1 MSLLRFQQCLL
12 SFVFAAHASAG
23 SQPQTAEA
31 LIATLCSTPFPL
43 FPVYFKTCHLTL
55 CLEICSCEH
64 PFLASSHI
72 TAWPPLKTDF
82 PYTRQLDERS
92 EMVSKFYFLCSF
104 CSFSG
109 FRRGNTHF
117 TLPTWKLQALSAR
130 ERNEV
135 VIHANLDSVFYLFIF
150 NFVCVFF
157 SFIFISWRLITSQ
170 HFSGF
175 CHTLTW
181 ISLDSLF

>member
-1 MSLLRFQQCLL
+1 MSLLCFQQCLL

-23 SQPQTAEA
+23 SQSQTPEA

-43 FPVYFKTCHLTL
+43 FPVYFKTCHFTL
-55 CLEICSCEH
+55 CLDICSCEH

-92 EMVSKFYFLCSF
+92 EMVSKFCFLCSF

-117 TLPTWKLQALSAR
+117 TLPTWKLQALSQR
-130 ERNEV
+130 KEWSSDTCKPRQCILF
-135 VIHANLDSVFYLFIF
+135 IHLFIF
-150 NFVCVFF
+150 NFVCVCFF
-157 SFIFISWRLITSQ
+157 
-170 HFSGF
+170 H
-175 CHTLTW
+175 
-181 ISLDSLF
+181 LFLLVGG

>member
-1 MSLLRFQQCLL
+1 MLTLFAPILFYFKKKKSCSMSLLRFQQCLL

-92 EMVSKFYFLCSF
+92 EMVSKFCFLCSF

-117 TLPTWKLQALSAR
+117 TLPT
-130 ERNEV
+130 
-135 VIHANLDSVFYLFIF
+135 
-150 NFVCVFF
+150 
-157 SFIFISWRLITSQ
+157 
-170 HFSGF
+170 
-175 CHTLTW
+175 
-181 ISLDSLF
+181 